1 MRITKSIIQENF
13 KGRSKKEECMDTK
26 YFKRIIAFIIVLSMI
41 FTTTAMAMPYGQA
54 KKMLKNK
61 PGWEY
66 VQKYVKRKGIMKGFP
81 DGKFYENL
89 YVKRADAVV
98 MIDRAFKLSALID
111 MLNRDYKDIFDDV
124 DKNEYYFDAIYIA
137 KLLGITKGRGNNK
150 FFPKQSVTIEEV
162 ILLIERA
169 MDKNKYFEFDDGIDL
184 WEDYKDLVGKN
195 KDLDDYATRGD
206 IATLLYYVLTEGKYD
221 EESEYDLNE
230 IQVTIQEG
238 EVLRFDDEYDKKYSL
253 VESIEDEVDDLE
265 YVQFTKPLDK
275 NNNFLYYGY
284 DSSSRYNSFVTNGN
298 KYYVDPTRK
307 QLALSDVTVVPK
319 KDGILEIEYLAY
331 DDEGD
336 SYKGLIKIT
345 VEEKLGEL
353 EDITF
358 TGYENAPISFNIS
371 KFKEVFKEEF
381 DYSSSDKISF
391 KLPDK
396 KYGALYFDEDNDGEL
411 EKSEKVEK
419 DDIFKLKQM
428 NLVYFYQAPDQVDD
442 EKTIEIKYTA
452 EDRDGNLYEGK
463 INIVVKSLLD
473 TLTLEEDD
481 DFGQEVK
488 DYLDEFD
495 DYDFEMILFEN
506 IDKDGDSDL
515 RVGTRSVIGT
525 QISMR
530 RLVNVEFV
538 PERDFDGTTF
548 KYTVT
553 TVDDLQF
560 IGLVKV
566 EVED

>member
-1 MRITKSIIQENF
+1 
-13 KGRSKKEECMDTK
+13 MDTK

-284 DSSSRYNSFVTNGN
+284 DSSSRSNSFVTNGN

-381 DYSSSDKISF
+381 DYRSSDKISF

-396 KYGALYFDEDNDGEL
+396 KYGALYFDEDYDGEL

-428 NLVYFYQAPDQVDD
+428 NLVYFYPAPDQVDD

-495 DYDFEMILFEN
+495 EYDFEMILFEN

>member
-1 MRITKSIIQENF
+1 
-13 KGRSKKEECMDTK
+13 
-26 YFKRIIAFIIVLSMI
+26 
-41 FTTTAMAMPYGQA
+41 MPYGQA

-162 ILLIERA
+162 ILLIKRA

-275 NNNFLYYGY
+275 NNNFLYYSY
-284 DSSSRYNSFVTNGN
+284 DSSSRSNSFVTNGN

-428 NLVYFYQAPDQVDD
+428 NLVYFYPAPDQVDD

>member
-1 MRITKSIIQENF
+1 
-13 KGRSKKEECMDTK
+13 
-26 YFKRIIAFIIVLSMI
+26 
-41 FTTTAMAMPYGQA
+41 MAMPYGQA

-284 DSSSRYNSFVTNGN
+284 DSSSRSNSFVTNGN

-396 KYGALYFDEDNDGEL
+396 KYGALYFDEDYDGEL

-428 NLVYFYQAPDQVDD
+428 NLVYFYPAPDQVDD

>member
-1 MRITKSIIQENF
+1 
-13 KGRSKKEECMDTK
+13 MDTK

-284 DSSSRYNSFVTNGN
+284 DSSSRSNSFVTNGN

-428 NLVYFYQAPDQVDD
+428 NLVYFYPAPDQVDD

-560 IGLVKV
+560 IGSSGTRMVIGYKTFKARIQFGYPF
-566 EVED
+566 